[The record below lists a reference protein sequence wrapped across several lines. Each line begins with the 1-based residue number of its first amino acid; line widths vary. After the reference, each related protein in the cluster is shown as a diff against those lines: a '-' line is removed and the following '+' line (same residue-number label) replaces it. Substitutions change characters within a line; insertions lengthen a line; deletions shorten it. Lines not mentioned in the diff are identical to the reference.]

1 MLSSSKRYK
10 VVVVVVEVEITDVVN
25 LLLEGEV
32 LPTLG
37 MMLVGTVIVVMVG
50 GDHGDGVK
58 VVP

>member
-10 VVVVVVEVEITDVVN
+10 VVVEEVEIMNVVN
-25 LLLEGEV
+25 LRLEGEV

-37 MMLVGTVIVVMVG
+37 MMLVGTVIVVVVVG

>member
-1 MLSSSKRYK
+1 
-10 VVVVVVEVEITDVVN
+10 VVGVVEEVEIMDVVN

-37 MMLVGTVIVVMVG
+37 MMLVGTVIVVVVVVG